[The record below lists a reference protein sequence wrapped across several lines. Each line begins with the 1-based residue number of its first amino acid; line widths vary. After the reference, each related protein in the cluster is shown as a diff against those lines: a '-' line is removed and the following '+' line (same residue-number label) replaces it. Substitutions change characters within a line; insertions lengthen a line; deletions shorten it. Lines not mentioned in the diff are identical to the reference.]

1 MFEIILMIIL
11 LGGAVALLIGV
22 IIDGIVRDVRDAK
35 EQKNHPQFFKDANE
49 LNKLVKHEIHY
60 YNNNVAPLKRLID
73 NIVAE
78 WDYYPEE
85 LKERK
90 GPELELY
97 RRKYQ
102 TEKEVCDNMNEKIY
116 VERERLR
123 KYAEENKIRWW

>member
-1 MFEIILMIIL
+1 MFETILMLVL
-11 LGGAVALLIGV
+11 LGGAFALLIA
-22 IIDGIVRDVRDAK
+22 IIVDGIVREVRDK
-35 EQKNHPQFFKDANE
+35 RELKNHPQFFEDAKKLNE
-49 LNKLVKHEIHY
+49 LAVREMRY
-60 YNNNVAPLKRLID
+60 YNNNVAPLKNLID

-97 RRKYQ
+97 RRRYQ
-102 TEKEVCDNMNEKIY
+102 TEKEVCDKMNEEIDA
-116 VERERLR
+116 ERARLR

>member
-1 MFEIILMIIL
+1 MFETILMIIL
-11 LGGAVALLIGV
+11 LGGAVALLIA
-22 IIDGIVRDVRDAK
+22 IIVDGIVRDVRDAR
-35 EQKNHPQFFKDANE
+35 EQKNHPQFFEDAKKLNE
-49 LNKLVKHEIHY
+49 LATREIHY
-60 YNNNVAPLKRLID
+60 YNKNVSPLKNLID

-97 RRKYQ
+97 RRRYQ
-102 TEKEVCDNMNEKIY
+102 TEKEVCDKMNEKIDE
-116 VERERLR
+116 ERARLR